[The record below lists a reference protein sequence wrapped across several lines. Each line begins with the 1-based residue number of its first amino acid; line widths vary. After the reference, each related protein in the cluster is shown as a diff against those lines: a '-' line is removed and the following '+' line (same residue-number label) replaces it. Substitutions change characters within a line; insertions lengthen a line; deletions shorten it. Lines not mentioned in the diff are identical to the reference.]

1 MTTITIDD
9 DMINELVAV
18 SHFKNAQEAVIK
30 ILADY
35 LQKYKK
41 EPTLFDQLRLAN
53 EYANDEITSL
63 FERENTPSLKRGS
76 AKKMIT
82 FITDDFCEPLDDFKD
97 YM

>member
-9 DMINELVAV
+9 EMMNELVAV

-35 LQKYKK
+35 LQQYKK
-41 EPTLFDQLRLAN
+41 EPTLFDQLRLV
-53 EYANDEITSL
+53 E

-82 FITDDFCEPLDDFKD
+82 FIADDFCEPLEDFKD